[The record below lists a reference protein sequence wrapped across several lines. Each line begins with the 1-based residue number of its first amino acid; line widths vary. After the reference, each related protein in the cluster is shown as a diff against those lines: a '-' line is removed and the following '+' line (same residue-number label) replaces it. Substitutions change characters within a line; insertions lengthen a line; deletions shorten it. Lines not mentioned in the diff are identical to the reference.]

1 MKIRDSVAFVTGAN
15 RGLGLVFAQELLAA
29 DAKRFTP
36 WPKTQKASWSPR
48 AQSPWRRPGAR
59 VTPVIRK
66 IPIFHG
72 PSHPQ
77 VY

>member
-15 RGLGLVFAQELLAA
+15 RGLGLVLRRNCSLPTR
-29 DAKRFTP
+29 KRFTP

-66 IPIFHG
+66 IRIFHG